1 MLKKPV
7 QSLATKPVEINNEK
21 EKHPFLD
28 GNNPKNV
35 MVLIS
40 FLPEVGGEK
49 SKTLQG
55 IMRNE

>member
-1 MLKKPV
+1 LIT
-7 QSLATKPVEINNEK
+7 TKPVEINNEK

-55 IMRNE
+55 LMRNE